1 MKKRRIPLLFIYL
14 SISLLHLIG
23 IFMLSSCSD
32 KDDPSPSPT
41 PENIT
46 YVMKLKATENVEFK
60 EILGEKGIKD
70 ITEKETVYFGERI
83 QLACPNELQF
93 NNDSLSIIKSN
104 NTIEKYKIKWQEK
117 ELFIHNTNTDKWE
130 YCGEKDKDGKL
141 LFNTGFYII
150 KSNNSQRTLTVIG
163 QEYDLVSYTNL
174 ISTNSSKDDLA
185 IIWLKIRYIFV

>member
-1 MKKRRIPLLFIYL
+1 MKKRRIPLLFVYL
-14 SISLLHLIG
+14 SISLLHSIG

-93 NNDSLSIIKSN
+93 NNDSLSI
-104 NTIEKYKIKWQEK
+104 
-117 ELFIHNTNTDKWE
+117 
-130 YCGEKDKDGKL
+130 CL
-141 LFNTGFYII
+141 L
-150 KSNNSQRTLTVIG
+150 
-163 QEYDLVSYTNL
+163 YT
-174 ISTNSSKDDLA
+174 SPSPRDA
-185 IIWLKIRYIFV
+185 